1 MKKQATRY
9 RSNIIASMK
18 ETGIKQE
25 ELARHIGICP
35 ESLSRKMNGRSFS
48 EKEMIAIMEFFRW
61 ETIGG

>member
-1 MKKQATRY
+1 MEREAARY

-18 ETGIKQE
+18 EAGMKQE
-25 ELARHIGICP
+25 ELARRIGICR

-48 EKEMIAIMEFFRW
+48 EDEMIAIKRVFRW